1 MTIHRALPIAS
12 LDSGLTFERDTDFR
26 GRRFRQ
32 TLEPRL
38 YYLYVPYRDQS
49 KIPLFDTG
57 LADFNYAQIFSENIF
72 NGGDRI
78 ADANQ
83 LTLAATTRML
93 SPSSGQEVLK
103 ATVGQRYY
111 FETQQVTLNDNVT
124 PTRNNKTS
132 DLLAALSGHI
142 SSHWTLDSAL
152 QYDPQRNFFDRLGLG
167 ARFQPEIAKVLN
179 LGYRFTRG
187 SLNQVDVSAQWPLGG
202 GWNGVGRYNYS
213 LRENRLVETLG
224 GFEYNAGCWIGRL
237 VMQRFAAAT
246 GTSTTAVFVQLELNG
261 FSRIGS
267 NPLETLKRN
276 IPGYSR
282 AQPDPSR
289 VTTIRFLRVT
299 FTCDSQFRRRLRGSP
314 LRRWFLV
321 PAAPGRRKRP
331 APPVLVDRI
340 VAVVNSEVITSGELA
355 ERVKTVTQ
363 QLRQQGTPLPA
374 ADLLQKQVLERMIMD
389 RLQLQLA
396 KETGLRVDDL
406 QLDRTVERL
415 AERNKMSLTQFRQA
429 LERDGIR
436 FDKFREE
443 IRDEILLSRLRE
455 REVDDRIVVTDNEID
470 YFLSQQAASP
480 DLATE
485 FNLSHIVLRLPEQ
498 ASPEQVN
505 RQRARAEEVLAQL
518 RQGADFA
525 KLAVA
530 YSDAPDALQG
540 GAMGWH
546 SRDRLPDLYAK
557 ALDGLKPGEVSGIIR
572 SPAGF
577 HLIKLIGRRGGGAP
591 AMVEQTHARHIL
603 VKTSEIVS
611 AADAKRKLEN
621 LRDRIIHGADFAE
634 LARLNSDDPSSVKGG
649 DLGWIYPGDTVPEF
663 EREMNSLKVGE
674 VSQPFETP
682 FGWHLVQ
689 VLARRQAPVSGERK
703 RQEARLILRER
714 KADEAYQ
721 EWLRQLR
728 DRAFVEYRTDDN

>member
-1 MTIHRALPIAS
+1 M
-12 LDSGLTFERDTDFR
+12 
-26 GRRFRQ
+26 RF
-32 TLEPRL
+32 LISA
-38 YYLYVPYRDQS
+38 V
-49 KIPLFDTG
+49 
-57 LADFNYAQIFSENIF
+57 LAW
-72 NGGDRI
+72 
-78 ADANQ
+78 
-83 LTLAATTRML
+83 LAT
-93 SPSSGQEVLK
+93 
-103 ATVGQRYY
+103 
-111 FETQQVTLNDNVT
+111 
-124 PTRNNKTS
+124 
-132 DLLAALSGHI
+132 AALV
-142 SSHWTLDSAL
+142 
-152 QYDPQRNFFDRLGLG
+152 LG
-167 ARFQPEIAKVLN
+167 AGGAW
-179 LGYRFTRG
+179 
-187 SLNQVDVSAQWPLGG
+187 AQK
-202 GWNGVGRYNYS
+202 
-213 LRENRLVETLG
+213 
-224 GFEYNAGCWIGRL
+224 A
-237 VMQRFAAAT
+237 
-246 GTSTTAVFVQLELNG
+246 
-261 FSRIGS
+261 
-267 NPLETLKRN
+267 
-276 IPGYSR
+276 
-282 AQPDPSR
+282 PS
-289 VTTIRFLRVT
+289 
-299 FTCDSQFRRRLRGSP
+299 
-314 LRRWFLV
+314 
-321 PAAPGRRKRP
+321 
-331 APPVLVDRI
+331 PPVLVDRI
-340 VAVVNSEVITSGELA
+340 VAVVNSEVITSDELA
-355 ERVKTVTQ
+355 ERMKTVTQ

-374 ADLLQKQVLERMIMD
+374 AHLLRKQVLERMIMD

-415 AERNKMSLTQFRQA
+415 AEHNKMSLTQFRQA

-443 IRDEILLSRLRE
+443 IRDQILLSRLRE

-480 DLATE
+480 DVATE
-485 FNLSHIVLRLPEQ
+485 YNLSHIVLRLPEQ
-498 ASPEQVN
+498 ASPEEVN
-505 RQRARAEEVLAQL
+505 RQHARAEEVLAQL

-621 LRDRIIHGADFAE
+621 LRERIIHGADFGE

-649 DLGWIYPGDTVPEF
+649 DLGWIYPGDTVPAF

-682 FGWHLVQ
+682 FGWHIVQ
-689 VLARRQAPVSGERK
+689 VLARRKAPVSGERK

-728 DRAFVEYRTDDN
+728 DRAYVEYRTDDN

>member
-1 MTIHRALPIAS
+1 M
-12 LDSGLTFERDTDFR
+12 
-26 GRRFRQ
+26 RF
-32 TLEPRL
+32 LISA
-38 YYLYVPYRDQS
+38 V
-49 KIPLFDTG
+49 
-57 LADFNYAQIFSENIF
+57 LAW
-72 NGGDRI
+72 
-78 ADANQ
+78 
-83 LTLAATTRML
+83 LAT
-93 SPSSGQEVLK
+93 
-103 ATVGQRYY
+103 
-111 FETQQVTLNDNVT
+111 
-124 PTRNNKTS
+124 
-132 DLLAALSGHI
+132 AALV
-142 SSHWTLDSAL
+142 
-152 QYDPQRNFFDRLGLG
+152 LG
-167 ARFQPEIAKVLN
+167 ADGAW
-179 LGYRFTRG
+179 
-187 SLNQVDVSAQWPLGG
+187 AQK
-202 GWNGVGRYNYS
+202 
-213 LRENRLVETLG
+213 
-224 GFEYNAGCWIGRL
+224 A
-237 VMQRFAAAT
+237 
-246 GTSTTAVFVQLELNG
+246 
-261 FSRIGS
+261 
-267 NPLETLKRN
+267 
-276 IPGYSR
+276 
-282 AQPDPSR
+282 PS
-289 VTTIRFLRVT
+289 
-299 FTCDSQFRRRLRGSP
+299 
-314 LRRWFLV
+314 
-321 PAAPGRRKRP
+321 
-331 APPVLVDRI
+331 PPVLVDRI
-340 VAVVNSEVITSGELA
+340 VAVVNSEVITSDELA
-355 ERVKTVTQ
+355 ERMKTVTQ

-374 ADLLQKQVLERMIMD
+374 AHLLRKQVLERMIMD

-415 AERNKMSLTQFRQA
+415 AEHNKMSLTQFRQA

-443 IRDEILLSRLRE
+443 IRDQILLSRLRE

-480 DLATE
+480 DVATE
-485 FNLSHIVLRLPEQ
+485 YNLSHIVLRLPEQ
-498 ASPEQVN
+498 ASPEEVN
-505 RQRARAEEVLAQL
+505 RQHARAEEVLAQL

-621 LRDRIIHGADFAE
+621 LRERIIHGADFGE

-649 DLGWIYPGDTVPEF
+649 DLGWIYPGDTVPAF

-682 FGWHLVQ
+682 FGWHIVQ
-689 VLARRQAPVSGERK
+689 VLARRKAPVSGERK

-728 DRAFVEYRTDDN
+728 DRAYVEYRTDDN